1 MRFVDEIS
9 KHKKDGTTK
18 KLDSRIDP
26 LLSDTY
32 GIIIFQEQ
40 IMALCRVMAKFTPLE
55 TNSVRKII
63 GKKLVSEMPKWK
75 GKFIQQS
82 IDNGYKKELVEDVW
96 RTFEDS
102 GNYLF
107 NRSHS
112 CGYSYLTAIC
122 CYLKAN
128 YPVPFFC
135 ASLNSAKDEAD
146 PIGEISTIQRELR
159 YFNIRLLPPHII
171 KSDINFTIEK
181 DDKTGDNNIRFG
193 LSNIKGI
200 SEKSIEKLKN
210 FKHTHSNKFQLFSA
224 ANECKI
230 PIQITSALIMSG
242 SFDDMLTESRS
253 KTMLEAILWNFLSVK
268 EKMKCLELGESLK
281 FDLIS
286 CVKAMHETIKTANG
300 KNTFIKDS
308 RYETIKK
315 KVTPYFDVYKYNNKN
330 PELANW
336 FFESQLLGFSYSTNL
351 LNIFKK
357 ICPDM
362 IDIFNVNQSLDND
375 NVHFVGQ
382 VAEVK
387 QGKSREKATPYLRLT
402 VKDHCGSIGVML
414 FNTARQNS
422 IEECEENNGRLPEEG
437 DIVSIR
443 GTKKDGDTVFARNV
457 GIQDCKVLNRI
468 SQLKDLNITSEDNT
482 EEKI

>member
-1 MRFVDEIS
+1 MFDNGCYIEAS
-9 KHKKDGTTK
+9 AKHKFLCEDMVMRSLYDVLKDNCKVITKLGASSIYRIKNQGTQKT
-18 KLDSRIDP
+18 LDFEVDHKDHNFYANNI
-26 LLSDTY
+26 
-32 GIIIFQEQ
+32 
-40 IMALCRVMAKFTPLE
+40 
-55 TNSVRKII
+55 
-63 GKKLVSEMPKWK
+63 LVS
-75 GKFIQQS
+75 
-82 IDNGYKKELVEDVW
+82 N
-96 RTFEDS
+96 
-102 GNYLF
+102 
-107 NRSHS
+107 SHS

-181 DDKTGDNNIRFG
+181 DNKTGDNNIRFG

-224 ANECKI
+224 TNECKI

-387 QGKSREKATPYLRLT
+387 QGKSREKSTPYLRLT

-468 SQLKDLNITSEDNT
+468 SQLKDLNITPEDT
-482 EEKI
+482 EGLTV